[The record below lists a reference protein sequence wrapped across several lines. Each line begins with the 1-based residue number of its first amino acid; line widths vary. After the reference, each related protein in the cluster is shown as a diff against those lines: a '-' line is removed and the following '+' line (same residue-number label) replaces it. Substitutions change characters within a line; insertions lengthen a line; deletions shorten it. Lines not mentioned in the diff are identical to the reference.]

1 MQQNPR
7 AELEEQVHLC
17 TAQLQAALARVEQQ
31 NRQIET
37 IKQLVQLLQSD
48 VVVNELLQTT
58 VDLMP
63 ETSQV
68 SCCLLLRPDSAR
80 KKLCYI
86 NQSTTEP
93 EELTATCLNL
103 FHRYEASLAQGEAVV
118 RAGVRKQGGQGTQG
132 GEVFTNKSQENFSP
146 ASPAPHLLQSYLIV
160 PIRWQQDLW
169 GGLTLYSREPEQ
181 GWTEDEIAFVQMI
194 ANYCAVALRQSQLTQ
209 QVQQVEDLLLN
220 REQQFQAVFE
230 ETFQFTAILTTEG
243 ILQAVDQTALNFGGF
258 GRADVVNRP
267 FWETYWWTIQ
277 AETQEQLKNAIA
289 RTAAGEFVRYQVD
302 VFGKKNTAI
311 TIDFSIKPVRNETGQ
326 VVMLISE
333 GRDITQFKQA
343 AQQELNERTTEI
355 LESMTDAFVA
365 VDLDWN
371 LTYINPQAELLM
383 FKGKRHNLLGKSVW
397 KVYRA
402 AVNTRFYQELHR
414 AAAERV
420 TVHFEE
426 LYPPC
431 DRWFEVHAYPAKDG
445 LSIYYR
451 DITER
456 KQAEAELYRRE
467 QSFRALAEN
476 SPDAII
482 RFNRQLR
489 CLYVNPAT
497 ERITG
502 LQAQTFISKINLG
515 LGFPPELVSLW
526 RQKMHHVFETG
537 QNEVLELEYLTPEG
551 LRYFQMLI
559 VPELSQEGAVEL
571 VLNIARDITELKTRE
586 QELQQLHVQLEQ
598 KTKLLDTV
606 VDTTPDGLYLFDRA
620 KRFTYIN
627 RTGLERL
634 ARKKADV
641 LGKTGEELGFPP
653 EIMTPHNARME
664 SVFASAQTLTGE
676 TSFLNPETG
685 LQSYASYI
693 FTPIFNADSCVEA
706 LLITYRDITDRK
718 QAEAALKESE
728 AKLSTILNSA
738 IAVII
743 NFRVFADGDWEYDYF
758 SSGAEVLYG
767 YTLEELMADKNLWS
781 SRVVPEDREA
791 VIVPLEQDIFAE
803 QTTQLEYRFLH
814 KDGTV
819 RWFSMTVF
827 SQRDEAADCWVVTT
841 VDTDISDRKQVEE
854 QLKASLQEK
863 EALLKE
869 VHHRVKNNLQVITSL
884 LDFQAQKLREPQAL
898 EAFRVTQNRVKSIAL
913 IHQKLY
919 QSDNLAKVNL
929 ADYIYNLTTHL
940 IQSYTLNPDNITLQL
955 KLDEVFS
962 SLDTAIPCGLVINE
976 LVSNALKHGFP
987 RNSQGT
993 IWVELNSVGEVTPE
1007 QSTYQLRLVVGNDG
1021 IKLPELPNL
1030 HQAKSVGFQLIHALV
1045 QQLNGNIEI
1054 DRSRGTEFRIS
1065 LFDSVFN

>member
-1 MQQNPR
+1 MQQNPK
-7 AELEEQVHLC
+7 AELEEQV
-17 TAQLQAALARVEQQ
+17 
-31 NRQIET
+31 
-37 IKQLVQLLQSD
+37 
-48 VVVNELLQTT
+48 
-58 VDLMP
+58 
-63 ETSQV
+63 
-68 SCCLLLRPDSAR
+68 
-80 KKLCYI
+80 
-86 NQSTTEP
+86 
-93 EELTATCLNL
+93 
-103 FHRYEASLAQGEAVV
+103 
-118 RAGVRKQGGQGTQG
+118 
-132 GEVFTNKSQENFSP
+132 
-146 ASPAPHLLQSYLIV
+146 
-160 PIRWQQDLW
+160 
-169 GGLTLYSREPEQ
+169 
-181 GWTEDEIAFVQMI
+181 
-194 ANYCAVALRQSQLTQ
+194 
-209 QVQQVEDLLLN
+209 QQVEDFLLN

-243 ILQAVDQTALNFGGF
+243 ILQAVNQTALNFGGF
-258 GRADVVNRP
+258 ESSDVVNRP

-289 RTAAGEFVRYQVD
+289 QTAAGEFVRYQVD
-302 VFGKKNTAI
+302 ILGKKNTVI
-311 TIDFSIKPVRNETGQ
+311 TIDFSLKPVRDKTGQ

-333 GRDITQFKQA
+333 GRDITQLKQA

-365 VDLDWN
+365 VDRDWN

-383 FKGKRHNLLGKSVW
+383 FKGKRYNLLGKSVW

-402 AVNTRFYQELHR
+402 AVNTRFYEELHR

-502 LQAQTFISKINLG
+502 MQAQTFISKINLG
-515 LGFPPELVSLW
+515 LGFPPELASLW

-537 QNEVLELEYLTPEG
+537 QNEVLELEYLTPTG

-559 VPELSQEGAVEL
+559 VPEFSQEGAVEL
-571 VLNIARDITELKTRE
+571 VLNIARDITELKIRE
-586 QELQQLHVQLEQ
+586 RELQQLHVQLEQ

-606 VDTTPDGLYLFDRA
+606 VDSTPDGLYLFDRA

-634 ARKKADV
+634 GRKEADV
-641 LGKTGEELGFPP
+641 LGKTGEELGFPQ

-664 SVFASAQTLTGE
+664 TVFTSAQTLTGE

-685 LQSYASYI
+685 LLTYASYI
-693 FTPIFNADSCVEA
+693 FTPISKADACIEA
-706 LLITYRDITDRK
+706 LLITHRDIT
-718 QAEAALKESE
+718 
-728 AKLSTILNSA
+728 
-738 IAVII
+738 
-743 NFRVFADGDWEYDYF
+743 
-758 SSGAEVLYG
+758 
-767 YTLEELMADKNLWS
+767 
-781 SRVVPEDREA
+781 
-791 VIVPLEQDIFAE
+791 
-803 QTTQLEYRFLH
+803 
-814 KDGTV
+814 
-819 RWFSMTVF
+819 
-827 SQRDEAADCWVVTT
+827 
-841 VDTDISDRKQVEE
+841 DRKQVEE

-955 KLDEVFS
+955 NLDQVFS

-993 IWVELNSVGEVTPE
+993 IWVELNSVGDVTPE
-1007 QSTYQLRLVVGNDG
+1007 QSTHQLRLVVGNDG

-1045 QQLNGNIEI
+1045 QQLNGKIEI

-1065 LFDSVFN
+1065 LFDSAFN